1 MINIL
6 YNFKKIVSVMQKS
19 IGLTIAFYIL
29 PLAFAEKKAP
39 EIVFD
44 DSPLQVESNGQL
56 VSYADTLE
64 KAIPAVVSVNTKK
77 IQQQYRRGSREDTDF
92 LRQLFGLPPL
102 RPLNREEPEERIV
115 PLGMGS
121 GVVISADGY
130 ILTNN
135 HVITDGRGDLVD
147 EITVEFSNGAT
158 FDAEIIG
165 RDTNTDVAVL
175 KIENDSEPF
184 DFITLANSDL
194 SRVGDIVFAIGNPLG
209 LGHTVSS
216 GIISALGRSDLGIL
230 GSGSENFIQVDAAI
244 NRGNSGGALID
255 AKGRLIG
262 LNTAI
267 FSRTGDNIG
276 IGFSIPINLARKVM
290 EQLVTKGTFSR
301 GFLGVKHDNLDKDLA
316 EYYGLKNTQGAL
328 ITTVIPNSAASE
340 AKLKSGDIVTEVNA
354 IKVKSASQFT
364 IAIGQQAP
372 GSKVTLTILRD
383 GKTLSKTV
391 VLRSRDEEIAQNNLG
406 IWKSKKLEGV
416 SFSKLNDELI
426 DTYNL
431 PDDKDGVVI
440 TQIDRKSPFREKL
453 SVGMLI
459 HKVNNNRII
468 NSEDI
473 DETLIRGVNALY
485 VYFQKNNSFV
495 AVRVN

>member
-1 MINIL
+1 M
-6 YNFKKIVSVMQKS
+6 
-19 IGLTIAFYIL
+19 
-29 PLAFAEKKAP
+29 
-39 EIVFD
+39 
-44 DSPLQVESNGQL
+44 QVESKGQI

-77 IQQQYRRGSREDTDF
+77 IQQQYSRCSREDI

-230 GSGSENFIQVDAAI
+230 EGIENFIQVDAAI

-276 IGFSIPINLARKVM
+276 IGFSIPINLARRVM
-290 EQLVTKGTFSR
+290 EQLVTKGTFSK
-301 GFLGVKHDNLDKDLA
+301 GFLGVQHRNLNKDLA

-328 ITTVIPNSAASE
+328 INDVVPNSAASE
-340 AKLKSGDIVTEVNA
+340 AKLKSGDIVTEVNG
-354 IKVKSASQFT
+354 IKVKSGNQLNS
-364 IAIGQQAP
+364 AIGQQAP

-426 DTYNL
+426 DTYGF
-431 PDDKDGVVI
+431 PDDMDGVVI

-453 SVGMLI
+453 RVGMLI
-459 HKVNNNRII
+459 HKVNKSRII
-468 NSEDI
+468 DSEDI
-473 DETLIRGVNALY
+473 DEALIKGVNALY
-485 VYFQKNNSFV
+485 VYFQKNYFFV